1 MQYFDNSNEI
11 ANFTAHMHILPH
23 GRTLL
28 LILILLGDYHP
39 LTQSL
44 LFARGRRRTM
54 KWGVGSGDGSDWNLK
69 HNSIG
74 LALDGWWLWGWC
86 WDWVALPVIGPYI
99 HVGTSIPERNKR
111 VAYKASGSEWAS
123 REYIS
128 VSPSKKHWQGLLC
141 GWSPVVALHVLH
153 SLLSSAV

>member
-11 ANFTAHMHILPH
+11 ANFTAHILPH

-44 LFARGRRRTM
+44 LFSGEEGDYEMRRGSR
-54 KWGVGSGDGSDWNLK
+54 DGSDWNLK

-99 HVGTSIPERNKR
+99 HGGTSIPERNKR

-141 GWSPVVALHVLH
+141 GWSPVVALHVLL